1 MPMAMATPP
10 RDIRLALM
18 PRIRMEIKANP
29 TENGID
35 RTTTRLGRQ
44 PPRKTNTT
52 NATSSAPCHKAVVTV
67 ADALFTNVP

>member
-1 MPMAMATPP
+1 MAMATPP
-10 RDIRLALM
+10 SDIRLALM
-18 PRIRMEIKANP
+18 PRTYIEIKAKP

-52 NATSSAPCHKAVVTV
+52 NATSTAPCHNAVVTV
-67 ADALFTNVP
+67 AEALFTSVP